1 LTDDRGERWTHH
13 WGNADIYSRI
23 DYILVNRRLE
33 EDIDSA
39 RSGIARPP
47 YWREASDHCPV
58 FVSIKPPAS

>member
-1 LTDDRGERWTHH
+1 V
-13 WGNADIYSRI
+13 S
-23 DYILVNRRLE
+23 RRLE